1 MQEKDEAN
9 AFCSPYLK
17 TKTKEVHTQ
26 TKGTWTLYMSETGQD
41 K

>member
-1 MQEKDEAN
+1 MQEKEEAN

-17 TKTKEVHTQ
+17 TKTKVHTQ
-26 TKGTWTLYMSETGQD
+26 TKGTWTLFMSETGQD